1 MSTALQLLG
10 TAAIVAGAA
19 LISIPAGIIVGGIL
33 LIVIGLAL
41 GR

>member
-1 MSTALQLLG
+1 MSTALQILG

-19 LISIPAGIIVGGIL
+19 LISIPVGFIVGGIL
-33 LIVIGLAL
+33 LVLIGLAL

>member
-19 LISIPAGIIVGGIL
+19 LISIPAGVIVGGIL